1 MAQIRQRGRNS
12 YLIAIY
18 LGRDGKGRRRWYRET
33 FRGTAKEAE
42 YRAAELE
49 VKYRRPSGPRVA
61 AMTMG
66 EYLERWLL
74 NTEGTVA
81 ERTLETY
88 ALHVKHLVA
97 AVGEM
102 PLYGLTGFDL
112 KTRLKDYFKEYVKSR
127 PLAPSTIKGI
137 YGTFRT
143 ALRQAKAD
151 GVIADDLAAS
161 LKAPRVPRKERRV
174 LTPEELA
181 RLLDAAR
188 GYKHHLV
195 IRLLA
200 LTGMRLGEAL
210 GLRWQDVD
218 LERGTV
224 TVRQSVNVR
233 KRTLNDRPKTEAS
246 YRTLALDQETAA
258 LLAAHRREQEK
269 TRVVALRGRETLVFR
284 AADGRP
290 LRARGV
296 QYALDRALKKAGLA
310 HIRVHDLRHTAGS
323 LLLDAGKPLATVAEF
338 LGHSTPATTAA
349 VYSHPVRK
357 GVSLAEVLALKPFPK
372 QP

>member
-1 MAQIRQRGRNS
+1 MAYIRKRGRNS
-12 YLIAIY
+12 YLIAVY
-18 LGRDGKGRRRWYRET
+18 LGRDSKGKRRWHYET
-33 FRGTAKEAE
+33 FYGTEKQAE
-42 YRAAELE
+42 HRKAELE
-49 VKYRRPSGPRVA
+49 VKYRRPSGPRTA

-66 EYLERWLL
+66 EYLERWLD

-81 ERTLETY
+81 ESTLETY
-88 ALHVKHLVA
+88 ALHVRHLTA

-112 KTRLKDYFKEYVKSR
+112 KTRLKDYFREYVKTR
-127 PLAPSTIKGI
+127 PLSPATIKGI

-161 LKAPRVPRKERRV
+161 LKAPRVPHKERRV
-174 LTPEELA
+174 LTPEELV
-181 RLLDAAR
+181 RLLEAAK
-188 GYKHHLV
+188 GYKHYLV

-200 LTGMRLGEAL
+200 LTGMRLGEVL

-218 LERGTV
+218 LERGV
-224 TVRQSVNVR
+224 LTVRQSVNVR
-233 KRTLNDRPKTEAS
+233 RRKPNDRPKTEAS
-246 YRTLALDQETAA
+246 VRQLALDQETVT

-269 TRVVALRGRETLVFR
+269 NRVVALQGLVFS
-284 AADGRP
+284 ATDGRP
-290 LRARGV
+290 LREMAVRRTFWRVLNRAR
-296 QYALDRALKKAGLA
+296 LA

-323 LLLDAGKPLATVAEF
+323 ILLDTGVPLATVAAF

-357 GVSLAEVLALKPFPK
+357 GASLAEVLPVKPFRK
-372 QP
+372 ET